1 MTARGIRLH
10 NPFNIR
16 ELKGDRTYWVGER
29 ATDDD
34 PQFEEFDHEI
44 YGIRAGVKI
53 LLNYQ
58 RLYGLMTIR
67 GIMNRFAPPS
77 ENDTES
83 YIAHLAGAMHVDP
96 DEAIDLRYAPA
107 ALNAMAR
114 CIIRHENGYNPYHVA
129 IIEAGIALAM
139 Q

>member
-1 MTARGIRLH
+1 MTRGIRNH

-16 ELKGDRTYWVGER
+16 ELRGDRTNWVGER

-34 PQFEEFDHEI
+34 PQFEEFEHEI

-58 RLYGLMTIR
+58 RLHGLWTLRQM
-67 GIMNRFAPPS
+67 MLRFAPP
-77 ENDTES
+77 EDGNDTES
-83 YIAHLAGAMHVDP
+83 YVSHLIGAMHVDP
-96 DEAIDLRYAPA
+96 DERIDLRYVPG
-107 ALNAMAR
+107 ALNAMVR
-114 CIIRHENGYNPYHVA
+114 GIIRHENGHNPYHAA